1 MRVLVTGGAGFIGSH
16 IAEALLARG
25 DQVVVLDAFDFGY
38 DPAIKEDNVRAL
50 QRYDGFTL
58 VRGDIRDGELWDRV
72 LSEAD
77 VDAVVHIAAC
87 TGVRPSLEEPELYA
101 DINVRGLTVLLEAM
115 RRNGVPHLVFASSSS
130 VYGARPQGPFS
141 ETDRVDEPVS
151 PYAATKKAGELLCA
165 TWNHLYG
172 MSTTC
177 LRFFT
182 VYGPRQRP
190 EMAIHLFAD
199 RIRRGQEI
207 RMFGDGSSS
216 RDYTYVDD
224 IVKGVVAA
232 VDRPMGYKIINIGN
246 CTPMRLDDLIRAIGD
261 AVGREP
267 IIRREPDQP
276 GDVPLTFASVDRAK
290 ELLGYAPD
298 TPMAEGLRCFV
309 EWLEEHHPVGGIGG

>member
-1 MRVLVTGGAGFIGSH
+1 MRVVVTGGAGFIGSH
-16 IAEALLARG
+16 ISESLLTRG
-25 DQVVVLDAFDFGY
+25 DQVVVLDAFDYGY
-38 DPAIKEDNVRAL
+38 DPAIKEENVRTL
-50 QRYDGFTL
+50 ERYDGFRL
-58 VRGDIRDGELWDRV
+58 VRGDIRDALVWDQA
-72 LSEAD
+72 LAEAP

-87 TGVRPSLEEPELYA
+87 TGVRPSLEEPELYS
-101 DINVRGLTVLLEAM
+101 DINVRGTVVLLEAM
-115 RRNGVPHLVFASSSS
+115 RRHGVPHLVFASSSS
-130 VYGARPQGPFS
+130 VYGSRPRGPFS

-172 MSTTC
+172 ISTTC

-224 IVKGVVAA
+224 IVQGVVAA
-232 VDRPMGYKIINIGN
+232 VDRPLGYQIINIGN
-246 CTPMRLDDLIRAIGD
+246 CTPMRLDELIRAIGE

-276 GDVPLTFASVDRAK
+276 GDVPLTFASVEKARS
-290 ELLGYAPD
+290 LLGYAPD
-298 TPMAEGLRCFV
+298 TPMDVGLRNFV
-309 EWLEEHHPVGGIGG
+309 DWLEKHRPIEG